1 MKRRLLALLMS
12 LVMILSVLPGAAF
25 AEPADSSD
33 VLTYADLAD
42 IDSSITIPDGAS
54 ASEELSVADAV
65 RALLLW
71 TGMSEKQLGTFPAD
85 YLALARS
92 MGMISADTDT
102 DAACTLDAYRQMK
115 AVANTMYDALH
126 ADKLQPLYM
135 NGMAQPIFPYTTG
148 SVETGYSNADSDV
161 IRYCV
166 YVETNYDTD
175 DDGKLDLVK
184 AVVQV
189 PRAAVEG
196 NYKAATIY
204 EARPYIT
211 GCNDSMSPGE
221 NLGSESYDISK
232 LYSQPAART
241 PAGSA
246 TTAQA
251 AARELAE
258 ETHAQGLALTPIGL
272 FSTPGRDPRGWTIS
286 HAFAA
291 LADAAALDIRADD
304 DAADARWFDIHAE
317 EREGLVDLTLTG
329 GGEIL
334 HAAVRAERRDTPF
347 GEDIVCTPLHQ
358 DGLAFDHS
366 AILCTALLRLR

>member
-148 SVETGYSNADSDV
+148 SVETGYSNATATSSATAYTSRPTTTPTMTASSTSSRPLFRFPV
-161 IRYCV
+161 RQSRA
-166 YVETNYDTD
+166 TTRQLPST
-175 DDGKLDLVK
+175 KL
-184 AVVQV
+184 A
-189 PRAAVEG
+189 PTSP
-196 NYKAATIY
+196 AATI
-204 EARPYIT
+204 P
-211 GCNDSMSPGE
+211 
-221 NLGSESYDISK
+221 
-232 LYSQPAART
+232 
-241 PAGSA
+241 
-246 TTAQA
+246 
-251 AARELAE
+251 
-258 ETHAQGLALTPIGL
+258 
-272 FSTPGRDPRGWTIS
+272 
-286 HAFAA
+286 
-291 LADAAALDIRADD
+291 
-304 DAADARWFDIHAE
+304 
-317 EREGLVDLTLTG
+317 
-329 GGEIL
+329 
-334 HAAVRAERRDTPF
+334 
-347 GEDIVCTPLHQ
+347 
-358 DGLAFDHS
+358 
-366 AILCTALLRLR
+366 

>member
-54 ASEELSVADAV
+54 AIEELSVADAV

-135 NGMAQPIFPYTTG
+135 NGMAQPIFPVLSRPATAMPTATSSATAYTSRPTTTPTMTA
-148 SVETGYSNADSDV
+148 SSTSSRPLFRFPVRQSRATTRQLPS
-161 IRYCV
+161 
-166 YVETNYDTD
+166 T
-175 DDGKLDLVK
+175 KL
-184 AVVQV
+184 A
-189 PRAAVEG
+189 PTSP
-196 NYKAATIY
+196 AATI
-204 EARPYIT
+204 P
-211 GCNDSMSPGE
+211 
-221 NLGSESYDISK
+221 
-232 LYSQPAART
+232 
-241 PAGSA
+241 
-246 TTAQA
+246 
-251 AARELAE
+251 
-258 ETHAQGLALTPIGL
+258 
-272 FSTPGRDPRGWTIS
+272 
-286 HAFAA
+286 
-291 LADAAALDIRADD
+291 
-304 DAADARWFDIHAE
+304 
-317 EREGLVDLTLTG
+317 
-329 GGEIL
+329 
-334 HAAVRAERRDTPF
+334 
-347 GEDIVCTPLHQ
+347 
-358 DGLAFDHS
+358 
-366 AILCTALLRLR
+366 